1 MSNRSQTQA
10 IAAHFRAGRS
20 ITALAALRL
29 YGCFRL
35 AARVYELRQAG
46 WAIQAR
52 AKVIGGKRVAEYCI
66 PG

>member
-1 MSNRSQTQA
+1 MRNRSQAQA
-10 IAAHFRAGRS
+10 IAAHLLTNRP

-46 WAIQAR
+46 WVIHAR
-52 AKVIGGKRVAEYCI
+52 ATVIKGKRVAEYWI
-66 PG
+66 PS